1 MGFFSAL
8 TFVRKPQDIAREML
22 SSEEFRAE
30 IVRRV
35 NSRVDIPDLNEDQEA
50 IIIANVVGVCLDE
63 ASRRLFMG
71 GYSRTLGSFFNSR
84 SVL

>member
-35 NSRVDIPDLNEDQEA
+35 NSRVNIPDLNEDQEA
-50 IIIANVVGVCLDE
+50 FIIANVVGVCLDE

-71 GYSRTLGSFFNSR
+71 GSRMLGSFFNSR